1 MHTFWL
7 IAPGSVFV
15 ASLWYALAPRYHE
28 SRAERSLQRGR
39 DRQATLHLEAARKSW
54 VKRKGE
60 NSIEAASALAGLARI
75 RFLQGATESGAG
87 LLDRAARSVYAYQGR
102 PTRRLVIALI
112 RLGQAANVAVR
123 YNEAV
128 AIGEKALAL
137 AGRVLYGA
145 DPSLG
150 AIEAMLGD
158 GYAGLALFEQAHAR
172 YGRALEIYR
181 LNAGE
186 DSPDA
191 AVVLA
196 TMAAAMVREER
207 WKEARETGLE
217 AVEILDHQDSVR
229 LPEALGAL
237 AELHARRGRFAEAE
251 GLRLSICHLWEKV
264 GGPDSALL
272 AREYERRAEL
282 LRSMERKTEAGYLQG
297 KADKIRSAVA
307 AA

>member
-1 MHTFWL
+1 MDTFWL
-7 IAPGSVFV
+7 IAPGGVFV

-28 SRAERSLQRGR
+28 SRAERFLQRGR
-39 DRQATLHLEAARKSW
+39 DRQATLHLKAARKSW
-54 VKRKGE
+54 VRRKGE
-60 NSIEAASALAGLARI
+60 NSIEAASALASLARI
-75 RFLQGATESGAG
+75 RFLQGATESGTG
-87 LLDRAARSVYAYQGR
+87 LLDRAARGVYAYKGR
-102 PTRRLVIALI
+102 PTRRLIVALI
-112 RLGQAANVAVR
+112 RLGQAANVAQR
-123 YNEAV
+123 HTEAV

-145 DPSLG
+145 DPCLG

-158 GYAGLALFEQAHAR
+158 AYAELALFEQAHAH

-191 AVVLA
+191 GVVLA
-196 TMAAAMVREER
+196 AMATSMVREER
-207 WKEARETGLE
+207 WKEARENGLE
-217 AVEILDHQDSVR
+217 AVEILDRHDSVR

-251 GLRLSICHLWEKV
+251 GLRLSICHLWERV

-282 LRSMERKTEAGYLQG
+282 LRSMERRTEARYLQG
-297 KADKIRSAVA
+297 QADKIRRAVA
-307 AA
+307 SA